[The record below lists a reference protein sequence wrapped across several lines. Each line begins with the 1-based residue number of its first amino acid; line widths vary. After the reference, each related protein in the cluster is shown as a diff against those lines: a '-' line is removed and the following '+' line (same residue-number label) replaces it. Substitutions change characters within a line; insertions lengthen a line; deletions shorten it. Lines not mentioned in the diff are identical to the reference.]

1 MCLFVT
7 ALHPSGVLFVRCLAL
22 PSMNAPPCH
31 PQDEAVERYLHG
43 VFETH
48 CHKTDAT
55 ATATAAARDDGTAR
69 VGFINAMQFSS
80 IWRQVPCIPYIP
92 YIPCIPYIP

>member
-1 MCLFVT
+1 
-7 ALHPSGVLFVRCLAL
+7 
-22 PSMNAPPCH
+22 
-31 PQDEAVERYLHG
+31 VERYLHG

-48 CHKTDAT
+48 CHKTD

-80 IWRQVPCIPYIP
+80 IWRQVPYLP
-92 YIPCIPYIP
+92 

>member
-1 MCLFVT
+1 
-7 ALHPSGVLFVRCLAL
+7 
-22 PSMNAPPCH
+22 
-31 PQDEAVERYLHG
+31 VERYLHG

-48 CHKTDAT
+48 CHKTD

-80 IWRQVPCIPYIP
+80 IWRQVPYIP
-92 YIPCIPYIP
+92 